1 MRQFVP
7 LPLPP
12 SPRNIDR
19 NCITQRGG
27 VHSNKTIL
35 KQSNKGKYEMK
46 TLTTLWVVGMFLT
59 TGAMADDVDDVK
71 AAVLSLFAAVNAG
84 AAGSRVSHQMPEFS
98 NFGRGGGLLD
108 RSTSREE
115 RRKAFQASV
124 AAGFKLNYQ
133 PRNLEVKVYGNTA
146 VVTCYLVG
154 TLTAPNGDINRWTD
168 RRTGVWV
175 TQGGKWREVHMHQS
189 PLNLPQ

>member
-1 MRQFVP
+1 MKV
-7 LPLPP
+7 L
-12 SPRNIDR
+12 
-19 NCITQRGG
+19 
-27 VHSNKTIL
+27 TIL
-35 KQSNKGKYEMK
+35 FVTS
-46 TLTTLWVVGMFLT
+46 MFLT
-59 TGAMADDVDDVK
+59 TAAMANDVEDVK
-71 AAVLSLFAAVNAG
+71 EAVLSLFAAVNAG
-84 AAGSRVSHQMPEFS
+84 AAGSRASHRMPEFS
-98 NFGRGGGLLD
+98 SFGRGGGLLD

-124 AAGFKLNYQ
+124 AAGFKRNYQ
-133 PRNLEVKVYGNTA
+133 PRNIEVRVYGNTA

-154 TLTAPNGDINRWTD
+154 TVTAPNGDITRWTD